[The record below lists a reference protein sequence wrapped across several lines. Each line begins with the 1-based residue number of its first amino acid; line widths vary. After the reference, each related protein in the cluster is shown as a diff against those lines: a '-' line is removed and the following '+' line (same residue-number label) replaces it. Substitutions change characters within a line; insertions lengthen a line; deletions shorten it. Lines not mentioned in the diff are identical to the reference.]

1 MPDFLVTFLASMLR
15 EQGVSNPIQVAEKA
29 ARDLRHEHVI
39 DERGVKKAAIRADP
53 CRDYKLVA
61 RHHHVTVS
69 MVYRAW
75 RKL

>member
-1 MPDFLVTFLASMLR
+1 MTDFLVTFLASMLH
-15 EQGVSNPIQVAEKA
+15 EQGVSNAVQVAERA
-29 ARDLRHEHVI
+29 AHDLRREHVI

-61 RHHHVTVS
+61 RHHHVTIS